1 MTTLFTSSPAKTARE
16 HLGLSGEEE
25 RVERGG
31 GVVERGV
38 KEQVLTAV
46 FGHTDHV
53 SFMYWAWLYV
63 LLLVYNVE

>member
-1 MTTLFTSSPAKTARE
+1 M
-16 HLGLSGEEE
+16 
-25 RVERGG
+25 ERGG

-53 SFMYWAWLYV
+53 SFMYWSWLYV